1 VHIRDLRSIVEALA
15 EHAARTQD
23 AQELTALV
31 RVSLG
36 PAIVQALYGAAD
48 ELQVIVVEPELE
60 RVLHQA
66 LASGSDGLGIEPG
79 LAEGVLR
86 GASAAVTRQE
96 GLGQPPA
103 LLVPD
108 KLRGPL
114 ARMLRRAV
122 PQLRVLGHAEIPDSR
137 TIRVSSILGTA

>member
-1 VHIRDLRSIVEALA
+1 
-15 EHAARTQD
+15 
-23 AQELTALV
+23 
-31 RVSLG
+31 
-36 PAIVQALYGAAD
+36 VQQLYGAAE

-66 LASGSDGLGIEPG
+66 LSGDEGLGIEPT

-86 GASAAVTRQE
+86 GASAAITRQE
-96 GLGQPPA
+96 ALGQPPA

-108 KLRGPL
+108 KLRLPL

-122 PQLRVLGHAEIPDSR
+122 PSLRVLAHAEIPESR
-137 TIRVSSILGTA
+137 TIRVSSVLGALSS